1 MIDKELINECRKGD
15 LSNFKKLVELTSP
28 YAFSVAFR
36 MLGDEEKARDTVQ
49 DTLITIWE
57 KIKRIKSAESYKTW
71 LYRVVVNKCYDQIRK
86 GNRKPEFRAD
96 DKTWEIIS
104 NNLVEN
110 PSSELENEEL
120 AEIICLLTDR
130 LSPKQK
136 VVFILFELEEM
147 TNDEIT
153 EITGMS
159 KTRVKANLHFARKN
173 IAMMIGKYL

>member
-1 MIDKELINECRKGD
+1 LIDKELINECKKGD
-15 LSNFKKLVELTSP
+15 LSNFKKIVELTSP

-96 DKTWEIIS
+96 DKS
-104 NNLVEN
+104 QN
-110 PSSELENEEL
+110 
-120 AEIICLLTDR
+120 
-130 LSPKQK
+130 
-136 VVFILFELEEM
+136 
-147 TNDEIT
+147 
-153 EITGMS
+153 G
-159 KTRVKANLHFARKN
+159 
-173 IAMMIGKYL
+173 

>member
-1 MIDKELINECRKGD
+1 LIDKELINECRKGD

-36 MLGDEEKARDTVQ
+36 MLGDEEKAHDTVQ
-49 DTLITIWE
+49 DTLITIWK
-57 KIKRIKSAESYKTW
+57 KIKGIKSAESYKTW

-110 PSSELENEEL
+110 PSSKLENEEL
-120 AEIICLLTDR
+120 AGIINLLTDR

-136 VVFILFELEEM
+136 VVFILSELEEM
-147 TNDEIT
+147 TNDEIR

-159 KTRVKANLHFARKN
+159 KTKVKANLHFARKN